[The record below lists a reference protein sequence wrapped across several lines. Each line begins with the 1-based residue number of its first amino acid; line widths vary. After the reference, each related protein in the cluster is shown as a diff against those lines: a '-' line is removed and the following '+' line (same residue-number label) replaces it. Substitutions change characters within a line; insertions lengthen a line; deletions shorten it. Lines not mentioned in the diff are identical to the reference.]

1 MFLPKN
7 LADKGIRCTFAN
19 ALGFT
24 DEQMKNIHNYYSNKP
39 TTTMA
44 RPIKETPILFGEDAR
59 RFEARMQEHRRIS
72 SEERAEM
79 DAIYKTIMSTAN
91 F

>member
-1 MFLPKN
+1 
-7 LADKGIRCTFAN
+7 
-19 ALGFT
+19 
-24 DEQMKNIHNYYSNKP
+24 
-39 TTTMA
+39 MA

-59 RFEARMQEHRRIS
+59 RFEARMQEHRHIS
-72 SEERAEM
+72 PEERAEM